1 MHAKVGQRNISFNF
15 KIIFGSFNLFVRR
28 LITGFGNA
36 EMTPPKPQPGTST
49 KPSASLFGDSEELNR
64 VVSLYFH
71 FAFSKG

>member
-1 MHAKVGQRNISFNF
+1 MDAKVRQRNISF
-15 KIIFGSFNLFVRR
+15 GGFNLFMRR

-64 VVSLYFH
+64 VVSSYIHSPFLKEEYF
-71 FAFSKG
+71 